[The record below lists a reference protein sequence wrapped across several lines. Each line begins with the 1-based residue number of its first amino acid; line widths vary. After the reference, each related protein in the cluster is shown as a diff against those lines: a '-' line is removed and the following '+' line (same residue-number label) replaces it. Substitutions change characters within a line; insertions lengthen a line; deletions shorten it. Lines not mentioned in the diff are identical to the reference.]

1 MLRCPINWGTAN
13 PGGRH
18 GSGYPE
24 ASSAEDRESVGFI
37 LPHVDRDCCGYRRLC
52 VPAIRRGFPRAIVEK
67 ELPPLVSDLRGR
79 EGVIARSIQE
89 SYKEYRD
96 DTKYWSGG
104 YYGLLIFAAVLSA
117 LSGVA
122 LKLSHFIPNDGIR
135 NDVAAILAGTSA
147 IVITVTTTVDSQR
160 KWQANRIAASDS
172 EQIAIEFVTADPVE
186 RTNSLQHYSQR
197 LQEIALA
204 RQQEIVGTRAVTDK
218 GKPDK
223 ASDTK

>member
-1 MLRCPINWGTAN
+1 MDQDTQKPDLPKIAKAWISFFLILIVIAAG
-13 PGGRH
+13 
-18 GSGYPE
+18 
-24 ASSAEDRESVGFI
+24 VGFYA
-37 LPHVDRDCCGYRRLC
+37 YRQSEG
-52 VPAIRRGFPRAIVEK
+52 ASRGAIVEK

-96 DTKYWSGG
+96 DAKNWSGG
-104 YYGLLIFAAVLSA
+104 YYGLLVFAAVLSA

-122 LKLSHFIPNDGIR
+122 LKLSHFIPSDGIR
-135 NDVAAILAGTSA
+135 NDVAAILAATSA

-160 KWQANRIAASDS
+160 KWQANRIAASDT
-172 EQIAIEFVTADPVE
+172 EQMAIEFVTADPID
-186 RTNSLQHYSQR
+186 RANSLQHYSQR

-204 RQQEIVGTRAVTDK
+204 RQQEVVGTRAVTDK
-218 GKPDK
+218 GKPGK